1 MELGYEKYLGR
12 IIIMKIAKLK
22 QTIIIVMTA
31 MVMCLCLTVAGTSF
45 AKASA
50 ADGSAAITAEQFK
63 LKGTSV
69 RYVDETYGA
78 GVKFHVLLDKTVY
91 NGLSDSAVTGVKL
104 CPVSILNGESV
115 KNSSNAAVIDKQAN
129 KNGWFESKTDS
140 GMMELVVY
148 VYDVTAKDYGT
159 DLAVAGYITDNG
171 TTTYTTEESTSLA
184 IVAKTAAATE
194 TDEAKKA
201 QLGGYY
207 TFEVKLYNAD
217 KTLKES
223 KTAEYGTILS
233 KPEEEVCGW
242 YNKDLTSQ
250 WNFETD
256 KVKSNVALYAKAHG
270 EVVYT
275 SNGNGTHN
283 KTYKCCGAVVAANEK
298 CSYADGIDTSDE
310 VYDYKKCVCGQL
322 DTGHGFKKTVDLQD
336 QQLVMTNEA
345 IALDLTG
352 VSAYD
357 TVKSIT
363 LGGANLG
370 TNLGS
375 LELGAIKTDEKQ
387 HGAKQI
393 TVVVT
398 DADGADHE
406 VVVNATLVTKVI
418 TTDAELKDVLYE
430 QSVAPTTKGETERFG
445 YYVLGNDIT
454 YTGSRNYVAFC
465 GTFDGNGHTITTANM
480 TNGLFAYI
488 YGGAVI
494 RDLTI
499 KATITQ
505 NSDNAYKCVLAASIY
520 KAQSGNAVSTIEN
533 LTVIYEA
540 GIDSA
545 DIFGGGFIVRGDCQ
559 NVLFKNLT
567 VCATGKKIG
576 SLLGQSLSNT
586 TFENCNV
593 YADEVT
599 CLAGKTD
606 GTNKVGFAD
615 VDGIEHK
622 QIQAKEVALWQQNPS
637 LDYGDTFAGKTVA
650 EITCGNYSFG
660 NDLANLIVPEA
671 FIADKSLHGST
682 MFCVETSDGA
692 KVYVPVVL
700 VTGEISTEA
709 EFKAATFI
717 SDEKTTKYGWYRLV
731 NNIIFTSNVSG
742 VQSYGAEM
750 SKDIGF
756 RGGIDGQGKYTIST
770 AAGKYVTGGGIFGLV
785 GSGAVIKDVKFNV
798 AVWESALG
806 MFGSQGHNATIQ
818 NVEITFTAAPT
829 VEKAGHNGAF
839 FARFSGTMN
848 YKNVTL
854 NAAGFELATIFGVN
868 LEKNMTKCENVV
880 VNAKSIVVI
889 GYGTWGGDP
898 ITSLT
903 GFTFNKTEA

>member
-283 KTYKCCGAVVAANEK
+283 KTYKCCGVVVAANEK

-322 DTGHGFKKTVDLQD
+322 DAGHGFKKTVDLQD

-418 TTDAELKDVLYE
+418 TTDAELKTLLREEKTSGGVQQDIY
-430 QSVAPTTKGETERFG
+430 G

-454 YTGSRNYVAFC
+454 YTGSRNYLKFM
-465 GTFDGNGHTITTANM
+465 GTFDGNGYAVSTTDIA
-480 TNGLFAYI
+480 NGLFTYTWD
-488 YGGAVI
+488 GCVI
-494 RDLTI
+494 KDLTI
-499 KATITQ
+499 KATLSPLASNYRT
-505 NSDNAYKCVLAASIY
+505 VLANSCA
-520 KAQSGNAVSTIEN
+520 KATFNNVA
-533 LTVIYEA
+533 VIYA
-540 GIDSA
+540 GGADSA
-545 DIFGGGFIVRGDCQ
+545 ELNDGGFLFGRECTSST
-559 NVLFKNLT
+559 FKNLT
-567 VCATGKKIG
+567 VNAIGKKIG
-576 SLLGQSLSNT
+576 SLLGQKMQ
-586 TFENCNV
+586 NCKFTDCVV
-593 YADEVT
+593 YADEVN
-599 CLAGKTD
+599 CA
-606 GTNKVGFAD
+606 VGMKNGANRVELAD
-615 VDGIEHK
+615 VEGIEHK
-622 QIQAKEVALWQQNPS
+622 KIQAKEIALWQQNPS

-650 EITCGNYSFG
+650 EITCGNYSLG
-660 NDLANLIVPEA
+660 NNLASLTITDELK
-671 FIADKSLHGST
+671 ADKQNHGNT
-682 MFCVETSDGA
+682 TICVKFTDGS
-692 KVYVPVVL
+692 KVYLPVIL
-700 VTGEISTEA
+700 VTAEISTEA
-709 EFKAATFI
+709 EFLEAVAITSSSDVVAKFGYYKLAGNLSFI
-717 SDEKTTKYGWYRLV
+717 HNVNGANFGGADSDE
-731 NNIIFTSNVSG
+731 
-742 VQSYGAEM
+742 QSEEL
-750 SKDIGF
+750 GF
-756 RGGIDGQGKYTIST
+756 RGILDGSGYTIST
-770 AAGKYVTGGGIFGLV
+770 LGEAKVYNGGFFGLI
-785 GSGAVIKDVKFNV
+785 GKGAVIKNVKFKV
-798 AVWESALG
+798 AMASGAAGL
-806 MFGSQGHNATIQ
+806 FGSHGKNGLIQ
-818 NVEITFTAAPT
+818 DVEVTLTAAPSHAN
-829 VEKAGHNGAF
+829 AGVF
-839 FARFSGTMN
+839 FGWFSGSMT
-848 YKNVTL
+848 YKRVTL
-854 NAAGFELATIFGVN
+854 NAAGMDLVTVFGCKIGYSAVPS
-868 LEKNMTKCENVV
+868 CEGVV
-880 VNAKSIVVI
+880 VNAKSLVAIARK
-889 GYGTWGGDP
+889 GWGGDP

>member
-1 MELGYEKYLGR
+1 
-12 IIIMKIAKLK
+12 MKIAKLK

-298 CSYADGIDTSDE
+298 CTYADGIDTSDE

-406 VVVNATLVTKVI
+406 VVVNVTLVTKVI
-418 TTDAELKDVLYE
+418 TTDAELKNVLYE
-430 QSVAPTTKGETERFG
+430 TSVAPTTNGETERFG
-445 YYVLGNDIT
+445 YYVLGNDIV
-454 YTGSRNYVAFC
+454 YTGSRNYLKFM
-465 GTFDGNGHTITTANM
+465 GTFDGNGKTISTSEM
-480 TNGLFAYI
+480 INGLFTYAWEDCI
-488 YGGAVI
+488 I
-494 RDLTI
+494 KDLTI
-499 KATITQ
+499 KATLSPLASNYRT
-505 NSDNAYKCVLAASIY
+505 VLANSCA
-520 KAQSGNAVSTIEN
+520 KATFNNVA
-533 LTVIYEA
+533 VIYA
-540 GIDSA
+540 GGADSA
-545 DIFGGGFIVRGDCQ
+545 ELNGGGFLVRGDCT
-559 NVLFKNLT
+559 NVVFKNLT
-567 VCATGKKIG
+567 VCANGKKIG
-576 SLLGQSLSNT
+576 SLLGQTLSNV
-586 TFENCNV
+586 TFENCSIF
-593 YADEVT
+593 ADEVSCVVYKAET
-599 CLAGKTD
+599 G
-606 GTNKVGFAD
+606 KVGFAD

-637 LDYGDTFAGKTVA
+637 LDYGDMFAGKTVA

-709 EFKAATFI
+709 EFKAATLI

-731 NNIIFTSNVSG
+731 NNIIFTNNVSG
-742 VQSYGAEM
+742 VQSYSAEM

-829 VEKAGHNGAF
+829 VEKAGHYGAF

-889 GYGTWGGDP
+889 GYGTWGGDS

>member
-1 MELGYEKYLGR
+1 
-12 IIIMKIAKLK
+12 MKIAKLK

-430 QSVAPTTKGETERFG
+430 QSVAPTTNGETERFG

-454 YTGSRNYVAFC
+454 YTGSRNYLKFM
-465 GTFDGNGHTITTANM
+465 GTFDGNGKTISTSEM
-480 TNGLFAYI
+480 LNGLFTYALEGCI
-488 YGGAVI
+488 I
-494 RDLTI
+494 KDLTI
-499 KATITQ
+499 KATLSPLASNYRTVFA
-505 NSDNAYKCVLAASIY
+505 NSCA
-520 KAQSGNAVSTIEN
+520 KATFNNVA
-533 LTVIYEA
+533 VIYA
-540 GIDSA
+540 GGADSA
-545 DIFGGGFIVRGDCQ
+545 ELNGGGFLFGRDCTSST
-559 NVLFKNLT
+559 FKNLT
-567 VCATGKKIG
+567 VNAIGKKIG
-576 SLLGQSLSNT
+576 SLLGPKMQ
-586 TFENCNV
+586 NCKFIDSVV

-606 GTNKVGFAD
+606 ADKVGFAD
-615 VDGIEHK
+615 VEGIEHK
-622 QIQAKEVALWQQNPS
+622 QIQAKEVALWRQNPS

-650 EITCGNYSFG
+650 EITCGNYSLG
-660 NDLANLIVPEA
+660 NNLASLTITDELK
-671 FIADKSLHGST
+671 ADKQNHGNT
-682 MFCVETSDGA
+682 TICVKFTDGSKVYLPVILVTAEISDRNGFIKTVQITNDNIGTPIFGYYTLKNDIEFGSDVSGANPGEKVKGKEFGFRGTFDGKGFTLKTIGEA
-692 KVYVPVVL
+692 KVYNGGFFGIL
-700 VTGEISTEA
+700 GE
-709 EFKAATFI
+709 
-717 SDEKTTKYGWYRLV
+717 
-731 NNIIFTSNVSG
+731 
-742 VQSYGAEM
+742 
-750 SKDIGF
+750 
-756 RGGIDGQGKYTIST
+756 
-770 AAGKYVTGGGIFGLV
+770 
-785 GSGAVIKDVKFNV
+785 GAVIKNV
-798 AVWESALG
+798 NFSANMAGAIGLIAH
-806 MFGSQGHNATIQ
+806 QGQAATIE
-818 NVEITFTAAPT
+818 NVTIDFISAPT
-829 VEKAGHNGAF
+829 ATRGGAMVGLF
-839 FARFSGTMN
+839 GGDMT
-848 YKNVTL
+848 YKDVTI
-854 NAAGFELATIFGVN
+854 NAQGKDIICVFGVKLAYGAGGYKTTVPN
-868 LEKNMTKCENVV
+868 CTNVV
-880 VNAKSIVVI
+880 VNAKSVFCI
-889 GYGTWGGDP
+889 GCKEGGIYKSGTTEPSNDHIAQP
-898 ITSLT
+898 K

>member
-1 MELGYEKYLGR
+1 
-12 IIIMKIAKLK
+12 MKIAKLK

-91 NGLSDSAVTGVKL
+91 NGLSDNAVTGVKL

-256 KVKSNVALYAKAHG
+256 KVKSNVALYAKEHG

-430 QSVAPTTKGETERFG
+430 KSVAPTTNGETERFG

-454 YTGSRNYVAFC
+454 YTGSINYVKFR
-465 GTFDGNGHTITTANM
+465 GTFDGNGKTISTSEM
-480 TNGLFAYI
+480 LNGLFTYAWEDCI
-488 YGGAVI
+488 I
-494 RDLTI
+494 KDLTI
-499 KATITQ
+499 KATLSPLASNYRTVFA
-505 NSDNAYKCVLAASIY
+505 NSCA
-520 KAQSGNAVSTIEN
+520 KATFNNVA
-533 LTVIYEA
+533 VIYA
-540 GIDSA
+540 GGADSA
-545 DIFGGGFIVRGDCQ
+545 ELNGGGFLFGRDCMSST
-559 NVLFKNLT
+559 FKNLT
-567 VCATGKKIG
+567 VNANGKKIG
-576 SLLGQSLSNT
+576 SLLGQKMQ
-586 TFENCNV
+586 NCKFIDCVV

-599 CLAGKTD
+599 CLAGKAD
-606 GTNKVGFAD
+606 DTNKVRFAD

-622 QIQAKEVALWQQNPS
+622 QIQAKEIALWQQNPS

-650 EITCGNYSFG
+650 EITCGNYSLG
-660 NDLANLIVPEA
+660 NNLASLTITDELK
-671 FIADKSLHGST
+671 ADKQNHGNT
-682 MFCVETSDGA
+682 TICVKFTDGSKVYLPVILVTAEISDRNGFIKTVQITNDNIGTPIFGYYTLKNDIEFGLNVDGANPGENVKGKEFGFRGTFDGKGFTLKTIGVA
-692 KVYVPVVL
+692 KVYNGGFFGIL
-700 VTGEISTEA
+700 GE
-709 EFKAATFI
+709 
-717 SDEKTTKYGWYRLV
+717 
-731 NNIIFTSNVSG
+731 
-742 VQSYGAEM
+742 
-750 SKDIGF
+750 
-756 RGGIDGQGKYTIST
+756 
-770 AAGKYVTGGGIFGLV
+770 
-785 GSGAVIKDVKFNV
+785 GAVIKNV
-798 AVWESALG
+798 NFSANMAGAIGLIAH
-806 MFGSQGHNATIQ
+806 QGQAATIE
-818 NVEITFTAAPT
+818 NVRIDFISAPT
-829 VEKAGHNGAF
+829 ATRGGAMVGLF
-839 FARFSGTMN
+839 GGDMT
-848 YKNVTL
+848 YKDVTI
-854 NAAGFELATIFGVN
+854 NAQGKDIICVFGVKLAYGAGGYKTTVPN
-868 LEKNMTKCENVV
+868 CTNVV
-880 VNAKSIVVI
+880 VNAKSVFCI
-889 GYGTWGGDP
+889 GCKEGGIYKSGTTEPSNDHIAQPKGY
-898 ITSLT
+898 
-903 GFTFNKTEA
+903 TFNKTEA

>member
-1 MELGYEKYLGR
+1 
-12 IIIMKIAKLK
+12 MKIAKLK

-298 CSYADGIDTSDE
+298 CTYADGIDTSDE

-650 EITCGNYSFG
+650 EITCGNYSLGNNLASLTITDELKADKQNHGNTTICVKFTDGSKVYLPVILVTAEITTEDEFKTAVMATENDVAKFG
-660 NDLANLIVPEA
+660 YYKLAN
-671 FIADKSLHGST
+671 D
-682 MFCVETSDGA
+682 
-692 KVYVPVVL
+692 
-700 VTGEISTEA
+700 
-709 EFKAATFI
+709 
-717 SDEKTTKYGWYRLV
+717 
-731 NNIIFTSNVSG
+731 IIFASDVSG
-742 VQSYGAEM
+742 KIFFNNNDESAY
-750 SKDIGF
+750 GF
-756 RGGIDGQGKYTIST
+756 RGTIDGQMKTLST
-770 AAGKYVTGGGIFGLV
+770 GAGKYVTGGGLFGLLGKGAV
-785 GSGAVIKDVKFNV
+785 VKNLKINVAMYSGAYGLFASKGNGAI
-798 AVWESALG
+798 
-806 MFGSQGHNATIQ
+806 IQ
-818 NVEITFTAAPT
+818 DVEITLTQAPSDDNRGVFVSIKSENMT
-829 VEKAGHNGAF
+829 
-839 FARFSGTMN
+839 
-848 YKNVTL
+848 YKNITL
-854 NAAGFELATIFGVN
+854 NATGMDLVTIFGVN
-868 LEKNMTKCENVV
+868 LGYGVLPTCENVV
-880 VNAKSIVVI
+880 VNAKSLGAI
-889 GYGTWGGDP
+889 GRKGWSGDP

>member
-298 CSYADGIDTSDE
+298 CTYADGIDTSDE

-322 DTGHGFKKTVDLQD
+322 DAGHGFKKTVDLQD

-418 TTDAELKDVLYE
+418 TTDAELKTLLREEKTSGGVQQDIY
-430 QSVAPTTKGETERFG
+430 G

-454 YTGSRNYVAFC
+454 YTGSRNYLKFM
-465 GTFDGNGHTITTANM
+465 GTFDGNGYAVSTTDIA
-480 TNGLFAYI
+480 NGLFTYTWD
-488 YGGAVI
+488 GCVI
-494 RDLTI
+494 KDLTI
-499 KATITQ
+499 KATLSPLASNYRT
-505 NSDNAYKCVLAASIY
+505 VLANDTY
-520 KAQSGNAVSTIEN
+520 NATFIN
-533 LTVIYEA
+533 LAVIYEGGA
-540 GIDSA
+540 DSSELN
-545 DIFGGGFIVRGDCQ
+545 DGGF
-559 NVLFKNLT
+559 LFREGAKRVNFVNLT
-567 VCATGKKIG
+567 ISATGKKIG
-576 SLLGQSLSNT
+576 SLLGKTMQNS
-586 TFENCNV
+586 TFTGSVV
-593 YADEVT
+593 YADEVN
-599 CLAGKTD
+599 CAAGMKN
-606 GTNKVGFAD
+606 GANRVELAD
-615 VDGIEHK
+615 VEGIEHK
-622 QIQAKEVALWQQNPS
+622 QIQAKEVALWRQNPS
-637 LDYGDTFAGKTVA
+637 LDYGDMFAGKTVA
-650 EITCGNYSFG
+650 EITCGNYSLG
-660 NDLANLIVPEA
+660 NNLASLTITDELK
-671 FIADKSLHGST
+671 ADKQNHGNT
-682 MFCVETSDGA
+682 TICVKFTDGS
-692 KVYVPVVL
+692 KVYLPVIL
-700 VTGEISTEA
+700 VTAEISTEA
-709 EFKAATFI
+709 EFLEAVAITSKSDVVAKFGYYKLAGNISFI
-717 SDEKTTKYGWYRLV
+717 HNVNGANFGGADSDE
-731 NNIIFTSNVSG
+731 
-742 VQSYGAEM
+742 QSEEL
-750 SKDIGF
+750 GF
-756 RGGIDGQGKYTIST
+756 RGTLDGSGYTIST
-770 AAGKYVTGGGIFGLV
+770 LGEAKVYNGGFFGLI
-785 GSGAVIKDVKFNV
+785 GKGAVIKNVKFKV
-798 AVWESALG
+798 AMASGAAGL
-806 MFGSQGHNATIQ
+806 FGSHGKNGLIQ
-818 NVEITFTAAPT
+818 DVEVTLTAAPSHAN
-829 VEKAGHNGAF
+829 AGVF
-839 FARFSGTMN
+839 FGWFSGSMT
-848 YKNVTL
+848 YKRVTL
-854 NAAGFELATIFGVN
+854 NAAGMDLVTVFGCKIGYSAVPS
-868 LEKNMTKCENVV
+868 CEGVV
-880 VNAKSIVVI
+880 VNAKSLDAIARK
-889 GYGTWGGDP
+889 GWGSGDS

>member
-1 MELGYEKYLGR
+1 
-12 IIIMKIAKLK
+12 MKIAKLK

-171 TTTYTTEESTSLA
+171 TTTYTTEEATSLA

-430 QSVAPTTKGETERFG
+430 KSVAPTTNGETERFG

-545 DIFGGGFIVRGDCQ
+545 DIFGGGFLVRGDCT
-559 NVLFKNLT
+559 NVVFKNLT
-567 VCATGKKIG
+567 VCANGKKIG
-576 SLLGQSLSNT
+576 SLLGQSLGNT

-615 VDGIEHK
+615 VEGIEHK

-650 EITCGNYSFG
+650 EIICGNYSLGNNLASLTITDELKADKQNHGNTTICVKFTDGSKVYLPVILVTAEITTEDEFKTAVMATENDVAKFG
-660 NDLANLIVPEA
+660 YYKLAN
-671 FIADKSLHGST
+671 D
-682 MFCVETSDGA
+682 
-692 KVYVPVVL
+692 
-700 VTGEISTEA
+700 
-709 EFKAATFI
+709 
-717 SDEKTTKYGWYRLV
+717 
-731 NNIIFTSNVSG
+731 IIFASDVSG
-742 VQSYGAEM
+742 KIFFNNNDESAY
-750 SKDIGF
+750 GF
-756 RGGIDGQGKYTIST
+756 RGTIDGQMKTLST
-770 AAGKYVTGGGIFGLV
+770 GAGKYVTGGGLFGLL
-785 GSGAVIKDVKFNV
+785 GKGAVVKNLKINV
-798 AVWESALG
+798 AMYRGAYGLFASKGNGAI
-806 MFGSQGHNATIQ
+806 IQ
-818 NVEITFTAAPT
+818 DIEITLTQAPSDDNRGVFVSIKSENMT
-829 VEKAGHNGAF
+829 
-839 FARFSGTMN
+839 
-848 YKNVTL
+848 YKNITL
-854 NAAGFELATIFGVN
+854 NATGMDLVTIFGVN
-868 LEKNMTKCENVV
+868 LGYGVLPTCENVV
-880 VNAKSIVVI
+880 VNAKSLGAI
-889 GYGTWGGDP
+889 GRKGWGSGDS

>member
-1 MELGYEKYLGR
+1 
-12 IIIMKIAKLK
+12 MKIAKLK

-322 DTGHGFKKTVDLQD
+322 DAGHGFKKTVDLQD

-418 TTDAELKDVLYE
+418 TTDAELKTLLREEKTSGGVQQDIY
-430 QSVAPTTKGETERFG
+430 G

-454 YTGSRNYVAFC
+454 YTGSRNYLKFM
-465 GTFDGNGHTITTANM
+465 GTFDGNGKTISTSEM
-480 TNGLFAYI
+480 LNGLFTYAWEGCI
-488 YGGAVI
+488 I
-494 RDLTI
+494 KDLTI
-499 KATITQ
+499 KATLSPLASNYRT
-505 NSDNAYKCVLAASIY
+505 VLANSCA
-520 KAQSGNAVSTIEN
+520 KATFNNVV
-533 LTVIYEA
+533 VIYA
-540 GIDSA
+540 GGADSA
-545 DIFGGGFIVRGDCQ
+545 ELNGGGFLFGRECTSST
-559 NVLFKNLT
+559 FKNLT
-567 VCATGKKIG
+567 VNAIGKKIG
-576 SLLGQSLSNT
+576 SLLGPKMQ
-586 TFENCNV
+586 NCKFIDSVV

-599 CLAGKTD
+599 CLAGKAD
-606 GTNKVGFAD
+606 GTDKVGFAD
-615 VDGIEHK
+615 VEGIEHK
-622 QIQAKEVALWQQNPS
+622 KIQAKEIALWQQNPS

-889 GYGTWGGDP
+889 GYGAWGDKP

>member
-1 MELGYEKYLGR
+1 
-12 IIIMKIAKLK
+12 
-22 QTIIIVMTA
+22 
-31 MVMCLCLTVAGTSF
+31 
-45 AKASA
+45 
-50 ADGSAAITAEQFK
+50 
-63 LKGTSV
+63 
-69 RYVDETYGA
+69 
-78 GVKFHVLLDKTVY
+78 
-91 NGLSDSAVTGVKL
+91 
-104 CPVSILNGESV
+104 
-115 KNSSNAAVIDKQAN
+115 
-129 KNGWFESKTDS
+129 
-140 GMMELVVY
+140 
-148 VYDVTAKDYGT
+148 
-159 DLAVAGYITDNG
+159 
-171 TTTYTTEESTSLA
+171 
-184 IVAKTAAATE
+184 
-194 TDEAKKA
+194 
-201 QLGGYY
+201 
-207 TFEVKLYNAD
+207 
-217 KTLKES
+217 
-223 KTAEYGTILS
+223 
-233 KPEEEVCGW
+233 
-242 YNKDLTSQ
+242 
-250 WNFETD
+250 
-256 KVKSNVALYAKAHG
+256 
-270 EVVYT
+270 
-275 SNGNGTHN
+275 
-283 KTYKCCGAVVAANEK
+283 
-298 CSYADGIDTSDE
+298 
-310 VYDYKKCVCGQL
+310 
-322 DTGHGFKKTVDLQD
+322 
-336 QQLVMTNEA
+336 MTNEA

-430 QSVAPTTKGETERFG
+430 QSVAPTTNGETERFG

-454 YTGSRNYVAFC
+454 YTGSRNYLKFM
-465 GTFDGNGHTITTANM
+465 GTFDGNGKTISTSEM
-480 TNGLFAYI
+480 LNGLFTYALEGCI
-488 YGGAVI
+488 I
-494 RDLTI
+494 KDLTI
-499 KATITQ
+499 KATLSPLASNYRTVFA
-505 NSDNAYKCVLAASIY
+505 NSCA
-520 KAQSGNAVSTIEN
+520 KATFNNVA
-533 LTVIYEA
+533 VIYA
-540 GIDSA
+540 GGADSA
-545 DIFGGGFIVRGDCQ
+545 ELNGGGFLFGRECTSST
-559 NVLFKNLT
+559 FKNLT
-567 VCATGKKIG
+567 VNAIGKKIG
-576 SLLGQSLSNT
+576 SLLGPKMQ
-586 TFENCNV
+586 NCKFIDSVV

-599 CLAGKTD
+599 CLAGKAD
-606 GTNKVGFAD
+606 DTNKVGFAD
-615 VDGIEHK
+615 VEGIEHK

-637 LDYGDTFAGKTVA
+637 LDYGDMFAGKTVA

-682 MFCVETSDGA
+682 MFCVETSDGT

-709 EFKAATFI
+709 EFKAATLI

>member
-1 MELGYEKYLGR
+1 
-12 IIIMKIAKLK
+12 MKIAKLK

-115 KNSSNAAVIDKQAN
+115 KNSSNAAVIDKQVN

-650 EITCGNYSFG
+650 EITCGNYSLGNNLASLTITDELKADKQNHGNTTICVKFTDGSKVYLPVILVTAEITTEDEFKTAVMATENDVAKFG
-660 NDLANLIVPEA
+660 YYKLAN
-671 FIADKSLHGST
+671 D
-682 MFCVETSDGA
+682 
-692 KVYVPVVL
+692 
-700 VTGEISTEA
+700 
-709 EFKAATFI
+709 
-717 SDEKTTKYGWYRLV
+717 
-731 NNIIFTSNVSG
+731 IIFASDVSG
-742 VQSYGAEM
+742 KIFFNNNDESAY
-750 SKDIGF
+750 GF
-756 RGGIDGQGKYTIST
+756 RGTIDGQMKTLST
-770 AAGKYVTGGGIFGLV
+770 GAGKYVTGGGLFGLLGKGAV
-785 GSGAVIKDVKFNV
+785 VKNLKINVAMYSGAYGLFASKGNGAI
-798 AVWESALG
+798 
-806 MFGSQGHNATIQ
+806 IQ
-818 NVEITFTAAPT
+818 DVEITLTQAPSDDNRGVFVSIKSENMT
-829 VEKAGHNGAF
+829 
-839 FARFSGTMN
+839 
-848 YKNVTL
+848 YKNITL
-854 NAAGFELATIFGVN
+854 NATGMDLVTIFGVN
-868 LEKNMTKCENVV
+868 LGYGVLPTCENVV
-880 VNAKSIVVI
+880 VNAKSLGSI
-889 GYGTWGGDP
+889 GRKGWGGDP

>member
-1 MELGYEKYLGR
+1 
-12 IIIMKIAKLK
+12 MKIAKLK
-22 QTIIIVMTA
+22 QTIIIVMAA

-159 DLAVAGYITDNG
+159 DLAVVGYITDNG

-194 TDEAKKA
+194 TDETKKA

-298 CSYADGIDTSDE
+298 CTYADGIDTSDE

-322 DTGHGFKKTVDLQD
+322 DAGHGFKKTVDLQD

-454 YTGSRNYVAFC
+454 YTGSRNYVKFK
-465 GTFDGNGHTITTANM
+465 GTFDGNGKTISTSEM
-480 TNGLFAYI
+480 LNGLFTYAWEGCI
-488 YGGAVI
+488 I
-494 RDLTI
+494 KDLTI
-499 KATITQ
+499 KATLSPLASNYRT
-505 NSDNAYKCVLAASIY
+505 VLANSCA
-520 KAQSGNAVSTIEN
+520 KATFNNVA
-533 LTVIYEA
+533 VIYA
-540 GIDSA
+540 GGADSA
-545 DIFGGGFIVRGDCQ
+545 ELNGGGFLVRGDCT
-559 NVLFKNLT
+559 NVVFKNLT
-567 VCATGKKIG
+567 VCANGKKIG
-576 SLLGQSLSNT
+576 SLLGQTLSNV
-586 TFENCNV
+586 TFENCSIF
-593 YADEVT
+593 ADEVSCVVYKAET
-599 CLAGKTD
+599 G
-606 GTNKVGFAD
+606 KVGFAD
-615 VDGIEHK
+615 VEGIEHK
-622 QIQAKEVALWQQNPS
+622 KIQAKEIALWQQNPS

-650 EITCGNYSFG
+650 EITCGNYSLG
-660 NDLANLIVPEA
+660 NNLASLTITDELK
-671 FIADKSLHGST
+671 ADKQNHGNT
-682 MFCVETSDGA
+682 TICVKFTDGS
-692 KVYVPVVL
+692 KVYLPVIL
-700 VTGEISTEA
+700 VTAEISTEA
-709 EFKAATFI
+709 EFLEAVAITSKSDVVAKFGYYKLAGNLSFI
-717 SDEKTTKYGWYRLV
+717 H
-731 NNIIFTSNVSG
+731 NVDGANFGGDNSG
-742 VQSYGAEM
+742 EQSEEF
-750 SKDIGF
+750 GF
-756 RGGIDGQGKYTIST
+756 RGTLDGSGYTIST
-770 AAGKYVTGGGIFGLV
+770 LGEAKVYNGGFFGLI
-785 GSGAVIKDVKFNV
+785 GKGAVIKNVKFKV
-798 AVWESALG
+798 AMASGAAGL
-806 MFGSQGHNATIQ
+806 FGSHGKNGLIQ
-818 NVEITFTAAPT
+818 DVEVTLTAAPSHAN
-829 VEKAGHNGAF
+829 AGVF
-839 FARFSGTMN
+839 FGWFSGSVT
-848 YKNVTL
+848 YKRVTL
-854 NAAGFELATIFGVN
+854 NAAGMDLVTVFGCKIGYSAVPS
-868 LEKNMTKCENVV
+868 CEGVV
-880 VNAKSIVVI
+880 VNAKSFVAIARK
-889 GYGTWGGDP
+889 GWGGDP

>member
-1 MELGYEKYLGR
+1 
-12 IIIMKIAKLK
+12 MKIAKLK

-63 LKGTSV
+63 LKGASV

-223 KTAEYGTILS
+223 KTAEYGIILS

-430 QSVAPTTKGETERFG
+430 KSVAPTTNGETERFG

-465 GTFDGNGHTITTANM
+465 GTFEGNGHTITTANM
-480 TNGLFAYI
+480 NNGLFAYI

-599 CLAGKTD
+599 CLAGKAD
-606 GTNKVGFAD
+606 ADKVGFAD
-615 VDGIEHK
+615 VEGIEHK

-650 EITCGNYSFG
+650 EITCGNYSLGNNLASLTITDELKADKQNHGNTTICVKFTDGSKVYLPVILVTAEITTEDEFKTAVMATENDVAKFG
-660 NDLANLIVPEA
+660 YYKLAN
-671 FIADKSLHGST
+671 D
-682 MFCVETSDGA
+682 
-692 KVYVPVVL
+692 
-700 VTGEISTEA
+700 
-709 EFKAATFI
+709 
-717 SDEKTTKYGWYRLV
+717 
-731 NNIIFTSNVSG
+731 IIFASDVSG
-742 VQSYGAEM
+742 KIFFNNNDESAY
-750 SKDIGF
+750 GF
-756 RGGIDGQGKYTIST
+756 RGTIDGQMKTLST
-770 AAGKYVTGGGIFGLV
+770 GAGKYVTGGGLFGLLGKGAV
-785 GSGAVIKDVKFNV
+785 VKNLKINVAMYSGAYGLFASKGNGAI
-798 AVWESALG
+798 
-806 MFGSQGHNATIQ
+806 IQ
-818 NVEITFTAAPT
+818 DVEITLTQAPSDDNRGVFVSIKSENMT
-829 VEKAGHNGAF
+829 
-839 FARFSGTMN
+839 
-848 YKNVTL
+848 YKNITL
-854 NAAGFELATIFGVN
+854 NATGMDLVTIFGVN
-868 LEKNMTKCENVV
+868 LGYGVLPTCENVV
-880 VNAKSIVVI
+880 VNAKSLGSI
-889 GYGTWGGDP
+889 GRKGWGGDP

>member
-1 MELGYEKYLGR
+1 
-12 IIIMKIAKLK
+12 MKIAKLK

-115 KNSSNAAVIDKQAN
+115 KNSSNAAVIDKQVN

-298 CSYADGIDTSDE
+298 CTYADGIDTSDE

-387 HGAKQI
+387 HGSKQI

-430 QSVAPTTKGETERFG
+430 QSVAPTTNGETERFG

-480 TNGLFAYI
+480 NNGLFAYI

-505 NSDNAYKCVLAASIY
+505 NLDNAYKCVLAASIY

-567 VCATGKKIG
+567 VCANGKKIG
-576 SLLGQSLSNT
+576 SLLGQTLSNV
-586 TFENCNV
+586 TFENCSIF
-593 YADEVT
+593 ADEVS
-599 CLAGKTD
+599 CVVSKAD
-606 GTNKVGFAD
+606 GTGKVGFAD
-615 VDGIEHK
+615 VEGIEHK

-637 LDYGDTFAGKTVA
+637 LDYGDMFAGKTVA
-650 EITCGNYSFG
+650 EITCGNYSLG
-660 NDLANLIVPEA
+660 NNLASLTITDELK
-671 FIADKSLHGST
+671 ADKQNHGNT
-682 MFCVETSDGA
+682 TICVKFTDGS
-692 KVYVPVVL
+692 KVYLPVIL
-700 VTGEISTEA
+700 VTAEISTEA
-709 EFKAATFI
+709 EFLEAVTITSKSDVVAKFGYYKLAGNLSFI
-717 SDEKTTKYGWYRLV
+717 H
-731 NNIIFTSNVSG
+731 NVDGANFGGDDSG
-742 VQSYGAEM
+742 EQSEEL
-750 SKDIGF
+750 GF
-756 RGGIDGQGKYTIST
+756 RGILDGSGYTIST
-770 AAGKYVTGGGIFGLV
+770 LGEAKVYNGGFFGLI
-785 GSGAVIKDVKFNV
+785 GKGAVIKNVKFKV
-798 AVWESALG
+798 AMASGAAGL
-806 MFGSQGHNATIQ
+806 FGSHGKNGLIQ
-818 NVEITFTAAPT
+818 DVEVTLTAAPSHAN
-829 VEKAGHNGAF
+829 AGVF
-839 FARFSGTMN
+839 FGWFSGSMT
-848 YKNVTL
+848 YKRVTL
-854 NAAGFELATIFGVN
+854 NAAGMDLVTVFGCKIGYSAVPS
-868 LEKNMTKCENVV
+868 CEGVV
-880 VNAKSIVVI
+880 VNAKLLVAIARK
-889 GYGTWGGDP
+889 GWGGDP

>member
-1 MELGYEKYLGR
+1 
-12 IIIMKIAKLK
+12 MKIAKLK

-115 KNSSNAAVIDKQAN
+115 KNSSNAAVIDKQVN

-298 CSYADGIDTSDE
+298 CTYADGIDTSDE

-322 DTGHGFKKTVDLQD
+322 DAGHGFKKTVDLQD

-418 TTDAELKDVLYE
+418 TTDAELKTLLREEKTSGGVQQDIY
-430 QSVAPTTKGETERFG
+430 G

-454 YTGSRNYVAFC
+454 YTGSRNYLKFM
-465 GTFDGNGHTITTANM
+465 GTFDGNGKTISTSEM
-480 TNGLFAYI
+480 LNGLFTYAWEGCI
-488 YGGAVI
+488 I
-494 RDLTI
+494 KDLTI
-499 KATITQ
+499 KATLSPLASNYRT
-505 NSDNAYKCVLAASIY
+505 VLANDTY
-520 KAQSGNAVSTIEN
+520 NATFIN
-533 LTVIYEA
+533 LAVIYEGGA
-540 GIDSA
+540 DSSELN
-545 DIFGGGFIVRGDCQ
+545 DGGF
-559 NVLFKNLT
+559 LFREGAKRVNFVNLT
-567 VCATGKKIG
+567 ISATGKKIG
-576 SLLGQSLSNT
+576 SLLGKTMQNS
-586 TFENCNV
+586 TFTDCVV
-593 YADEVT
+593 YADEVN
-599 CLAGKTD
+599 CAAGMKN
-606 GTNKVGFAD
+606 GANRVELAD

-622 QIQAKEVALWQQNPS
+622 QIQAKEIALWQQNPS

-650 EITCGNYSFG
+650 EITCGNYSLG
-660 NDLANLIVPEA
+660 NNLANLIVPEA

>member
-1 MELGYEKYLGR
+1 
-12 IIIMKIAKLK
+12 MKIAKLK

-322 DTGHGFKKTVDLQD
+322 DAGHGFKKTVDLQD

-406 VVVNATLVTKVI
+406 VVVNATFVTKVI
-418 TTDAELKDVLYE
+418 TTDAELKTLLREEKTSGGVQQDIY
-430 QSVAPTTKGETERFG
+430 G

-454 YTGSRNYVAFC
+454 YTGSRNYLKFM
-465 GTFDGNGHTITTANM
+465 GTFDGNGKTISTSEM
-480 TNGLFAYI
+480 LNGLFTYAWEGCI
-488 YGGAVI
+488 I
-494 RDLTI
+494 KDLTI
-499 KATITQ
+499 KATLSPLANNYRTVFA
-505 NSDNAYKCVLAASIY
+505 NSCA
-520 KAQSGNAVSTIEN
+520 KATFNNVA
-533 LTVIYEA
+533 VIYA
-540 GIDSA
+540 GGADSA
-545 DIFGGGFIVRGDCQ
+545 ELNGGGFLFGRECTSST
-559 NVLFKNLT
+559 FKNLT
-567 VCATGKKIG
+567 VNANGKKIG
-576 SLLGQSLSNT
+576 SLLGQKMQ
-586 TFENCNV
+586 NCKFIDCVV

-599 CLAGKTD
+599 CLAGNTD
-606 GTNKVGFAD
+606 DADKVGFAD
-615 VDGIEHK
+615 VEGIEHK

-637 LDYGDTFAGKTVA
+637 LDYGDMFAGKTVA

>member
-115 KNSSNAAVIDKQAN
+115 KNSSNAAVIDKQVN

-650 EITCGNYSFG
+650 EITCGNYSLGNNLASLTITDELKADKQNHGNTTICVKFTDGSKVYLPVILVTAEITTEDEFKTAVMATENDVAKFG
-660 NDLANLIVPEA
+660 YYKLAN
-671 FIADKSLHGST
+671 D
-682 MFCVETSDGA
+682 
-692 KVYVPVVL
+692 
-700 VTGEISTEA
+700 
-709 EFKAATFI
+709 
-717 SDEKTTKYGWYRLV
+717 
-731 NNIIFTSNVSG
+731 IIFASDVSG
-742 VQSYGAEM
+742 KIFFNNNDESAY
-750 SKDIGF
+750 GF
-756 RGGIDGQGKYTIST
+756 RGTIDGQMKTLST
-770 AAGKYVTGGGIFGLV
+770 GAGKYVTGGGLFGLLGKGAV
-785 GSGAVIKDVKFNV
+785 VKNLKINVAMYSGAYGLFASKGNGAI
-798 AVWESALG
+798 
-806 MFGSQGHNATIQ
+806 IQ
-818 NVEITFTAAPT
+818 DVEITLTQAPSDDNRGVFVSIKSENMT
-829 VEKAGHNGAF
+829 
-839 FARFSGTMN
+839 
-848 YKNVTL
+848 YKNITL
-854 NAAGFELATIFGVN
+854 NATGMDLVTIFGVN
-868 LEKNMTKCENVV
+868 LGYGVLPTCENVV
-880 VNAKSIVVI
+880 VNAKSLGSI
-889 GYGTWGGDP
+889 GRKGWGGDP

>member
-1 MELGYEKYLGR
+1 
-12 IIIMKIAKLK
+12 MKIAKLK

-322 DTGHGFKKTVDLQD
+322 DAGHGFKKTVDLQD

-430 QSVAPTTKGETERFG
+430 KSVAPTTNGETERFG

-454 YTGSRNYVAFC
+454 YTGSRNYVKFK
-465 GTFDGNGHTITTANM
+465 GTFDGNGKTISTSEM
-480 TNGLFAYI
+480 LNGLFTYAWEGCI
-488 YGGAVI
+488 I
-494 RDLTI
+494 KDLTI
-499 KATITQ
+499 KATLSPLASNYRT
-505 NSDNAYKCVLAASIY
+505 VLANSCA
-520 KAQSGNAVSTIEN
+520 KATFNNVA
-533 LTVIYEA
+533 VIYA
-540 GIDSA
+540 GGADSA
-545 DIFGGGFIVRGDCQ
+545 ELNGGGFLVRGDCT
-559 NVLFKNLT
+559 NVVFKNLT
-567 VCATGKKIG
+567 VCANGKKIG
-576 SLLGQSLSNT
+576 SLLGQTLSNV
-586 TFENCNV
+586 TFENCSIF
-593 YADEVT
+593 ADEVSCVVYKAET
-599 CLAGKTD
+599 G
-606 GTNKVGFAD
+606 KVGFAD

-650 EITCGNYSFG
+650 EITCGNYSLG
-660 NDLANLIVPEA
+660 NNLASLTITDELK
-671 FIADKSLHGST
+671 ADKQNHGNT
-682 MFCVETSDGA
+682 TICVKFTDGS
-692 KVYVPVVL
+692 KVYLPVIL
-700 VTGEISTEA
+700 VTAEISTEA
-709 EFKAATFI
+709 EFLEAVAITSKSDVVAKFGYYKLAGNLSFI
-717 SDEKTTKYGWYRLV
+717 HNV
-731 NNIIFTSNVSG
+731 NGANFGGDDSG
-742 VQSYGAEM
+742 EQSEEL
-750 SKDIGF
+750 GF
-756 RGGIDGQGKYTIST
+756 RGTLDGSGYTIST
-770 AAGKYVTGGGIFGLV
+770 LGEAKVYNGGFFGLI
-785 GSGAVIKDVKFNV
+785 GKGAVIKNVKFKV
-798 AVWESALG
+798 AMASGAAGL
-806 MFGSQGHNATIQ
+806 FGSHGKNGLIQ
-818 NVEITFTAAPT
+818 DVEVTLTAAPSHAN
-829 VEKAGHNGAF
+829 AGVF
-839 FARFSGTMN
+839 FGWFSGSMT
-848 YKNVTL
+848 YKRVTL
-854 NAAGFELATIFGVN
+854 NAAGMDLVTVFGCKIGSSAVPS
-868 LEKNMTKCENVV
+868 CEGVV
-880 VNAKSIVVI
+880 VNAKSFVAIARK
-889 GYGTWGGDP
+889 GWGGEP

>member
-1 MELGYEKYLGR
+1 
-12 IIIMKIAKLK
+12 MKIAKLK

-78 GVKFHVLLDKTVY
+78 GVKFHVLLDKIVY

-298 CSYADGIDTSDE
+298 CTYADGIDTSDE

-322 DTGHGFKKTVDLQD
+322 DAGHGFKKTVDLQN

-418 TTDAELKDVLYE
+418 TTDAELKTLLREEKTSGGVQQDIY
-430 QSVAPTTKGETERFG
+430 G

-454 YTGSRNYVAFC
+454 YTGSRNYVKFM
-465 GTFDGNGHTITTANM
+465 GTFDGNGKTISTSEM
-480 TNGLFAYI
+480 LNGLFTYAWEGCI
-488 YGGAVI
+488 I
-494 RDLTI
+494 KDLTI
-499 KATITQ
+499 KATLSPLASNYRT
-505 NSDNAYKCVLAASIY
+505 VLANSCA
-520 KAQSGNAVSTIEN
+520 KATFNNVA
-533 LTVIYEA
+533 VIYA
-540 GIDSA
+540 GGADSA
-545 DIFGGGFIVRGDCQ
+545 ELNDGGFLFGRDCTSST
-559 NVLFKNLT
+559 FKNLT
-567 VCATGKKIG
+567 VNANGKKIG
-576 SLLGQSLSNT
+576 SLLGQKMQ
-586 TFENCNV
+586 NCKFIDCFV

-599 CLAGKTD
+599 CLAGKAD

-622 QIQAKEVALWQQNPS
+622 QIQAKEVALWQETISVNT
-637 LDYGDTFAGKTVA
+637 GDLFNGKTIVD
-650 EITCGNYSFG
+650 IKCGDYSFG
-660 NDLANLIVPEA
+660 NDLANLIVSEA

-682 MFCVETSDGA
+682 MFCVKTSDGA

-709 EFKAATFI
+709 EFKEATLI
-717 SDEKTTKYGWYRLV
+717 SDEKTTKYGWYKLA

-742 VQSYGAEM
+742 VQSYGTEM

-829 VEKAGHNGAF
+829 VKKAEHNGAF